1 MKPIRIFR
9 HIRCEGP
16 GYFAT
21 FLENYNIPYQF
32 VCIDAGETPP
42 TQIDDVSG
50 LVFMG
55 GPMSANDDLPWIHQ
69 ELGLIQQ
76 AVANNLPV
84 LGHCLGGQFIS
95 KALGGEISANPVK
108 EIGWL
113 PVQKIT
119 NSHADDWLDGL
130 TKENTL
136 FHWHGETFSIPEG
149 ATPILKSQH
158 CAHQGFVIGNTLAL
172 QCHVEITADMVRE
185 WANLYQDELTSP
197 TETVQSL
204 EDMASNLDKRI
215 EGLQRVADVLY
226 RHWLKPILQPGKI
239 S

>member
-9 HIRCEGP
+9 HISCEGP
-16 GYFAT
+16 GYFAS
-21 FLENYNIPYQF
+21 FLKNYNIPYQL

-42 TQIDDVSG
+42 TQIDDISG

-69 ELGLIQQ
+69 ELELIQR

-95 KALGGEISANPVK
+95 KALGGIISANPVK

-113 PVQKIT
+113 PVQKLA
-119 NSHADDWLDGL
+119 NPQADDWLDGL
-130 TKENTL
+130 IKENTL

-185 WANLYQDELTSP
+185 WATLYQDELSSP

-204 EDMASNLDKRI
+204 EDMVSNLDKRI
-215 EGLQRVADVLY
+215 EDLQNVADVLY
-226 RHWLKPILQPGKI
+226 RRWLRPILQD
-239 S
+239 

>member
-21 FLENYNIPYQF
+21 FLENYNIPYEL

-42 TQIDDVSG
+42 AQIDDVSG

-55 GPMSANDDLPWIHQ
+55 GPMSANDNLPWIAQ
-69 ELGLIQQ
+69 ELELIQQ
-76 AVANNLPV
+76 ATANNLPV

-95 KALGGEISANPVK
+95 KALGGKISANPVK

-113 PVQKIT
+113 PVQKIA
-119 NSHADDWLDGL
+119 NPHADDWLNGL
-130 TKENTL
+130 NEKNTL

-172 QCHVEITADMVRE
+172 QCHIEMTADMVRE
-185 WANLYQDELTSP
+185 WANLYQDELTTP
-197 TETVQSL
+197 AETVQSL
-204 EDMASNLDKRI
+204 EGIVSNLDKRI
-215 EGLQRVADVLY
+215 EELQSVANALY
-226 RHWLKPILQPGKI
+226 RHWVRPILQQ
-239 S
+239 